1 MGADGRV
8 VFEIDADT
16 KAFDEQ
22 IASLEWKLNDLMA
35 DYEAFSKE
43 EGFNEQSK
51 QAIQLRQEIEKTS
64 NQIINL
70 RKQQAKMEQTSGKSW
85 GKVLKNVERVG
96 MRMLGIASIYGI
108 MSKASSAYLS
118 KDTELAEKLQSVWTA
133 LGSYLAPVIEG
144 FSNLMLKAVGYLN
157 TFITALTGVD
167 YIARANAKAI
177 EKQAKATRDLNKAN
191 KQTYDFDVV
200 RTQQEASSG
209 GASTTSGLIEIPEL
223 NQSVVD
229 KLKKLAEWLKENKEL
244 IKEVGIALVATF
256 GAIAVAKILG
266 GISALIG
273 SGALVTG
280 LSGLAYLL
288 GILASIV
295 LITIIIKGIDEA
307 IQKTKELNSALHK
320 ETDVVES
327 NTDSIKNMTQAYWEH
342 EKQEGKNEEMDKLFA
357 DSLGKTSRGIQEEI
371 DKLEEQK
378 KKSWYSREAVQNLTN
393 TQMVYAKQLGIVNGN
408 YKLLFD
414 QGKLNDDQKKD
425 YAESLKKE
433 IELTQGLG
441 WDVENLKKQY
451 EKIDGQT
458 YTSKLELDTSQPEKK
473 IGLLGHLWNGITG
486 SIGQAWGGL
495 KDVWWSIKDL
505 FSSKTYATGGIVTQ
519 PTRAIIGEA
528 GYPEAVVPMTQDYLS
543 TLASEIARAGGGG
556 NGTTN
561 VYLDGR
567 LIQRQIQNRE
577 NEIRFSVNK

>member
-1 MGADGRV
+1 MGSDGKV
-8 VFEIDADT
+8 IFEVDLDT
-16 KAFDEQ
+16 KSFDAQ
-22 IASLEWKLNDLMA
+22 INDLENKL
-35 DYEAFSKE
+35 DTLVQEYEILKNEKPYAGQE
-43 EGFNEQSK
+43 EDLIHYEK
-51 QAIQLRQEIEKTS
+51 EIEKAS

-85 GKVLKNVERVG
+85 GKVLKNVERVA
-96 MRMLGIASIYGI
+96 MKMLGIASIYGI
-108 MSKASSAYLS
+108 ISKASSAYLS
-118 KDTELAEKLQSVWTA
+118 KDTELAEKLQSVWVA

-167 YIARANAKAI
+167 YIAKANAKAI

-191 KQTYDFDVV
+191 KQTYDFDVI
-200 RTQQEASSG
+200 RTQQEQSSG
-209 GASTTSGLIEIPEL
+209 NATTTSGLIQIPEL
-223 NQSVVD
+223 NQSIVD
-229 KLKKLAEWLKENKEL
+229 KLQKMAKWLRENEEL
-244 IKEVGIALVATF
+244 VKAVGIALVATF
-256 GAIAVAKILG
+256 GAIAIAKILG

-280 LSGLAYLL
+280 LAGLTYLL
-288 GILASIV
+288 GILATAV
-295 LITIIIKGIDEA
+295 LITITIKGIDEA
-307 IQKTKELNSALHK
+307 LQKTKELNDALHQ
-320 ETDVVES
+320 ETDIAETNTES
-327 NTDSIKNMTQAYWEH
+327 VKNMTQAYWEH

-357 DSLGKTSRGIQEEI
+357 DSLGKTSQGIQKEI

-393 TQMVYAKQLGIVNGN
+393 TQMEYAKQLGIVNGN

-433 IELTQGLG
+433 IDLTQGLG

-451 EKIDGQT
+451 EKIDGQI
-458 YTSKLELDTSQPEKK
+458 YTSKIDLDTSQAERKANS
-473 IGLLGHLWNGITG
+473 LWDTIRHSFGVALETTG
-486 SIGQAWGGL
+486 QGL
-495 KDVWWSIKDL
+495 KDVFRGL
-505 FSSKTYATGGIVTQ
+505 FGTKAYAAGGIVTQ

-543 TLASEIARAGGGG
+543 TLANEIARAGGGTG
-556 NGTTN
+556 GGTTN

-567 LIQRQIQNRE
+567 LIQRQMANRE
-577 NEIRFSVNK
+577 EEVRFASNK

>member
-8 VFEIDADT
+8 VFEIDANT

-108 MSKASSAYLS
+108 ISKASSAYLS
-118 KDTELAEKLQSVWTA
+118 KDTELAEKLQSVWVA

-167 YIARANAKAI
+167 YIAKANAKAI

-209 GASTTSGLIEIPEL
+209 SASTTSGLIQIPEL

-229 KLKKLAEWLKENKEL
+229 KLKKLAEWLKENETLVKA
-244 IKEVGIALVATF
+244 VGIALVATF
-256 GAIAVAKILG
+256 GAVAVAKIVS
-266 GISALIG
+266 GIGALIG
-273 SGALVTG
+273 SSALVTG
-280 LSGLAYLL
+280 LAGLSYLLLGLASAV
-288 GILASIV
+288 I
-295 LITIIIKGIDEA
+295 ITIAIKGINEA
-307 IQKTKELNSALHK
+307 IQQVKELNEALK
-320 ETDVVES
+320 GEQDVVES

-357 DSLGKTSRGIQEEI
+357 DSLGKTSQGIQEEI

-378 KKSWYSREAVQNLTN
+378 KKSWYSREAQIELTN
-393 TQMVYAKQLGIVNGN
+393 TEREYAKQLAIVNGN
-408 YKLLFD
+408 YKLLFE
-414 QGKLNDDQKKD
+414 QGKLTDNQKKD
-425 YAESLKKE
+425 YAESLQKE
-433 IELTQGLG
+433 IELTQDLG
-441 WDVENLKKQY
+441 WDVSKLKEQY
-451 EKIDGQT
+451 EKIDGKT
-458 YTSKLELDTSQPEKK
+458 YTSKIELDTSQAEEK
-473 IGLLGHLWNGITG
+473 ITWLDRLWNSAKISVRSLFGGINDILYGRNKAT
-486 SIGQAWGGL
+486 A
-495 KDVWWSIKDL
+495 
-505 FSSKTYATGGIVTQ
+505 YAAGGIVTQ

-543 TLASEIARAGGGG
+543 TLASEIARAGGSG

-577 NEIRFSVNK
+577 NEIRFSANK